1 MAGRL
6 SALLNRRGDDLFVPL
21 AFGLSR
27 HIEQVVWQEFVEDPT
42 LTTFALNAAKKSL
55 HADGVINWFDGWLEA
70 ESAGTLCSRDNEG
83 QVEKIEEP
91 PSPLPTAEA
100 VLAKLPVRSA
110 IDVAARL
117 CRQVDDQG
125 IVLGYMSGPATILAR
140 VGGAADRA
148 EHTIEIMLALAKA
161 YLEAGVSG
169 LLLAEEIEAAPQQRS
184 AIEGLRPLF
193 NLAEY
198 YETPIVYLPRR
209 PPAVEI
215 ATALSDMGA
224 RIAAAGGDC
233 QILTLPVGEATADD
247 CVALW
252 RRESGDRRR
261 LVLSAWDVPAH
272 APPQDVITIA
282 QRLKR
287 H

>member
-27 HIEQVVWQEFVEDPT
+27 RIEQAVWQDFVEDPT
-42 LTTFALNAAKKSL
+42 LATFALSAATKSL

-70 ESAGTLCSRDNEG
+70 ESAGTLCLRDNEG
-83 QVEKIEEP
+83 QVAKFEEP
-91 PSPLPTAEA
+91 SSLPTAEA
-100 VLAKLPVRSA
+100 ILGKLPVRSA

-125 IVLGYMSGPATILAR
+125 IVLGYMSGPATMLAR
-140 VGGAADRA
+140 VGGAADGAGR
-148 EHTIEIMLALAKA
+148 TLDIMLALAKE
-161 YLEAGVSG
+161 YFEAGVSG
-169 LLLAEEIEAAPQQRS
+169 LLLADEIEAAPQQRS
-184 AIEGLRPLF
+184 AIEALRPLF

-215 ATALSDMGA
+215 AAALSAMGA
-224 RIAAAGGDC
+224 RIAAAGGDR

-252 RRESGDRRR
+252 RQEAGDRRR

-272 APPQDVITIA
+272 APPQDVIAIA